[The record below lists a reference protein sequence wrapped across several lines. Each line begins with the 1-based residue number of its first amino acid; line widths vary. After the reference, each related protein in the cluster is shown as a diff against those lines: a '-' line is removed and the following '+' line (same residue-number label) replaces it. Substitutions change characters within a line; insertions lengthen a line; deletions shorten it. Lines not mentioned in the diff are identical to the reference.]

1 MAAKQSKEKDTQK
14 KQKRGIFKNLRAEFR
29 KIKWPDKKTVVK
41 QTIAVLTSAVVV
53 GFLIALVDFLIELG
67 LGAVI

>member
-1 MAAKQSKEKDTQK
+1 MAAKQSKEKDTK
-14 KQKRGIFKNLRAEFR
+14 KQKKGIFKNLRAEFR

>member
-1 MAAKQSKEKDTQK
+1 MAAKQSKEKDT

-29 KIKWPDKKTVVK
+29 KIKWPDKKTVIR
-41 QTIAVLTSAVVV
+41 QTIAVVCSAVAV